1 MRNFS
6 RAARA
11 MMQFYVYLNGEKRG
25 PLSGERVQDLL
36 SEGLLL
42 GSDLAADQPD
52 REWRALSAF
61 RRFSATNAGDVEA
74 AGSLTPSESTMA
86 PLQSLHAATKGAAP
100 VATADLVDSPLPP
113 LTLDALGPY
122 ARGTLAPDE
131 RPFYKTSLHWIVFVR
146 FAVMALLAFLFI
158 AMPFAIGVQALTG
171 SQIGWFALPLPA
183 LMMLPPTLAFA
194 SSELVITDKRVLIK
208 TGIVS
213 RQTLE
218 MFIARVESVGV
229 QQDVLGRMFDYGT
242 VRIRGLGG
250 SEEAFEAIARPIEF
264 RNAVQRLQSVVA
276 PEVRA

>member
-1 MRNFS
+1 
-6 RAARA
+6 

-146 FAVMALLAFLFI
+146 FGVMALLAFLFI

>member
-1 MRNFS
+1 
-6 RAARA
+6 

-25 PLSGERVQDLL
+25 PLSEERVQTLL

-42 GSDLAADQPD
+42 GSDLAGDQPD
-52 REWRALSAF
+52 GELRALSAY
-61 RRFSATNAGDVEA
+61 RRFSTTSADNAEVAGPLSPSQSGTGALPSPYA
-74 AGSLTPSESTMA
+74 AM
-86 PLQSLHAATKGAAP
+86 KGAAP

-122 ARGTLAPDE
+122 ARETLAPDE
-131 RPFYKTSLHWIVFVR
+131 RPFYKTSLHWIVFAR
-146 FAVMALLAFLFI
+146 FGVMALLAFLFI

-171 SQIGWFALPLPA
+171 SQIGWFALPLPT
-183 LMMLPPTLAFA
+183 LMVLPPTLAFA

-218 MFIARVESVGV
+218 MFIARIESVAV

-242 VRIRGLGG
+242 VTIRGMGG

-264 RNAVQRLQSVVA
+264 RNAVQRLQSVAA
-276 PEVRA
+276 PDARPYDVPR